1 MIAVL
6 GWGVAQCRGADP
18 QRRMMLAAATAG
30 CAVFVVAAGIDWV
43 WELPVIPVTFLLL
56 AASIAATRASAPQAG
71 ERRIGLRLGL
81 VGLSIAGL
89 IAVAIPLASAASI
102 RDSQDLVQ
110 SAQLGQ
116 ALDAA
121 ATAKNIQPYAATPSL
136 QEALI
141 YEQAGDLRSAAA
153 AAREATDDEPA
164 NWRNWIVLSRLQARN
179 GNVAGAIAAYRHA
192 RDLNPRSPLFNQ

>member
-1 MIAVL
+1 
-6 GWGVAQCRGADP
+6 
-18 QRRMMLAAATAG
+18 
-30 CAVFVVAAGIDWV
+30 VFVVAAGIDWV
-43 WELPVIPVTFLLL
+43 WELPVIPVSFLLL
-56 AASIAATRASAPQAG
+56 AASIAATRATAPQAG

-81 VGLSIAGL
+81 VGLSLAGL

-110 SAQLGQ
+110 SAQLSQ

-141 YEQAGDLRSAAA
+141 YERAGDLRSAAA